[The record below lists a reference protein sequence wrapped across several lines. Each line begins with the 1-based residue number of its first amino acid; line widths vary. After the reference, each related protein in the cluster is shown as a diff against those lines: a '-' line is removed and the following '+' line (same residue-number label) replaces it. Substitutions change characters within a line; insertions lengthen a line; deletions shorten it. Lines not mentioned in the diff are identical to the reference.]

1 MKKVIILAL
10 CCSFFHLST
19 HAQSFKWG
27 ARFGLSTPDV
37 KPGDLNPIQTT
48 NLKIK
53 VEDANYGFHGGLW
66 ARVRFQKFMI
76 QPEIVFNSN
85 SVSYKTSSNP
95 LNGKFLDSLVTN
107 ESFKNI
113 DIPLML
119 GYKLGGI
126 RFMAGPVGH
135 LNIGNT
141 SSLSKFSDI
150 SAKFSSIK
158 WGYQAGIGLD
168 IGGLGLDLRYEGN
181 FDKFGDYINIGGKQ
195 YDFALNPNRLIVS
208 FAIGF

>member
-10 CCSFFHLST
+10 CCTLFQVISN
-19 HAQSFKWG
+19 AQSFKWG
-27 ARFGLSTPDV
+27 IRAGISTPDV

-48 NLKIK
+48 NLRIK

-66 ARVRFQKFMI
+66 ARGRFGDFMI
-76 QPEIVFNSN
+76 QPEVVFNSN
-85 SVSYKTSSNP
+85 SVTYKTSNV
-95 LNGKFLDSLVTN
+95 LNNKLLDSVITN
-107 ESFKNI
+107 ESFRNL

-135 LNIGNT
+135 LHIGN
-141 SSLSKFSDI
+141 SSEITNFSGY
-150 SAKFSSIK
+150 SAKFSALK

-168 IGGLGLDLRYEGN
+168 LGGLGLDLRYEGN

-195 YDFALNPNRLIVS
+195 FDFATNPNRLIVS
-208 FAIGF
+208 VAIGF

>member
-10 CCSFFHLST
+10 YCALFQVT
-19 HAQSFKWG
+19 TNAQSFKWG
-27 ARFGLSTPDV
+27 IRLGISTPDV
-37 KPGDLNPIQTT
+37 KPGDLNPIQTST
-48 NLKIK
+48 LKIK

-66 ARVRFQKFMI
+66 ARGKFGSFMI
-76 QPEIVFNSN
+76 QPEVVFNSN

-95 LNGKFLDSLVTN
+95 LNGKFLDSLVSN

-113 DIPLML
+113 DIPFML

-135 LNIGNT
+135 VHIDNSTELT
-141 SSLSKFSDI
+141 KFSGY
-150 SAKFSSIK
+150 SEKFSTFK

-168 IGGLGLDLRYEGN
+168 FGGLGLDLRYEGN
-181 FDKFGDYINIGGKQ
+181 FDKFGDYINIAGTK
-195 YDFALNPNRLIVS
+195 YDFATTPNRLIVS
-208 FAIGF
+208 MAIGF